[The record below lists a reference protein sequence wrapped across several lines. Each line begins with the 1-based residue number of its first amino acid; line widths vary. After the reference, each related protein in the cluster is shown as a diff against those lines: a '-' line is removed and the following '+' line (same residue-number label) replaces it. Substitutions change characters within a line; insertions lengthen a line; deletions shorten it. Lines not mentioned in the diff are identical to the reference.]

1 MGVLQALL
9 GSCFISICC
18 AGYSA
23 AQDNFFPL
31 SEQSID
37 AGAASAAPNVL
48 LGDIASPLSKGISE
62 KKIFDVLSHLPT
74 TEHRM
79 RGEHE
84 IELFKK
90 ISPSVVYI
98 RTINAVGTGSVV
110 TDGLILTNYH
120 VVGDAAFV
128 GVLYKP
134 FSGNEPEKANIVAA
148 RVIKVDQLRDLAL
161 LKPTSI
167 PPSTKPI
174 ELGDL
179 NALQIGADVHAIGHP
194 TGLAWSYTKGIVSQ
208 IRRDFPWL
216 EHRATVIQT
225 QTPINPGNSGGPLL
239 SDDGRMIGVNSF
251 GDAKAQGLNFAVS
264 VSDVRA
270 FLAAPGSTIAS
281 PKAPQQKTAG
291 TQCTPKTLF
300 EGRNKDNTAN
310 IRRISLNCD
319 NTADLVFVLPDNEKE
334 PMMALLD
341 TKRRGKPDVY
351 IFDPTR
357 TAKWQVSYWDVD
369 FDDTFPLKGIHTN
382 GEIKPVRFEKRCP
395 GKAGMDFRC
404 L

>member
-1 MGVLQALL
+1 MRDLRALL
-9 GSCFISICC
+9 GSCFILICC

-23 AQDNFFPL
+23 AQDSFFPL
-31 SEQSID
+31 SAESVD
-37 AGAASAAPNVL
+37 PGAAAAAPKVL
-48 LGDIASPLSKGISE
+48 SADIGSPFFEGLSE
-62 KKIFDVLSHLPT
+62 KTIFDLLSHVPA

-98 RTINAVGTGSVV
+98 RTTEAVGTGSVIS
-110 TDGLILTNYH
+110 DGLILTNQH
-120 VVGDAAFV
+120 VVGNAAFV

-167 PPSTKPI
+167 PSSTKPI

-179 NALQIGADVHAIGHP
+179 SALQIGADVHAIGHP
-194 TGLAWSYTKGIVSQ
+194 TGLAWSYTRGIVSQ

-239 SDDGRMIGVNSF
+239 SDDGRMVGVNSF
-251 GDAKAQGLNFAVS
+251 VDPKAQGLNFAVS

-270 FLAAPGSTIAS
+270 FLAAPGGTIAS

-300 EGRNKDNTAN
+300 EGRNKV
-310 IRRISLNCD
+310 C
-319 NTADLVFVLPDNEKE
+319 
-334 PMMALLD
+334 
-341 TKRRGKPDVY
+341 
-351 IFDPTR
+351 
-357 TAKWQVSYWDVD
+357 
-369 FDDTFPLKGIHTN
+369 
-382 GEIKPVRFEKRCP
+382 VR
-395 GKAGMDFRC
+395 
-404 L
+404 